1 MGFASVLLIAF
12 GLAADCFAVSLSGSV
27 AMKSINWR
35 QVARVSIAFGLFQG
49 LMPVIGWF
57 AGRAV
62 VDFIAAYDHWLA
74 FGLLAFVGGKMLWE
88 AFRSGEESGSK
99 GDISRGVLLLTLAV
113 ATSIDALA
121 VGLSF
126 AFVQVDI
133 VTASLT
139 IGIVACLVSVA
150 GMLIGQKVGGYLGKW
165 AEIVGGIVL
174 IGIGL
179 NIVLEHTLG
188 W

>member
-1 MGFASVLLIAF
+1 
-12 GLAADCFAVSLSGSV
+12 
-27 AMKSINWR
+27 
-35 QVARVSIAFGLFQG
+35 
-49 LMPVIGWF
+49 
-57 AGRAV
+57 
-62 VDFIAAYDHWLA
+62 
-74 FGLLAFVGGKMLWE
+74 MLWE
-88 AFRSGEESGSK
+88 AFYSGEESESK